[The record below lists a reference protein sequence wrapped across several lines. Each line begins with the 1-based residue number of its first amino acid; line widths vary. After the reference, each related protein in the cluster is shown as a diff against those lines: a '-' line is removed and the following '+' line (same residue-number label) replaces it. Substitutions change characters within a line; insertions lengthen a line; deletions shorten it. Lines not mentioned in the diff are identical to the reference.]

1 MADDDNIIRLAAA
14 REARCEW
21 LHDCITGENGRILPN
36 VANILVA
43 LRADPKLK
51 DCFALDRML
60 QAPLLIRP
68 LNDGEGFEPRP
79 LTDTDVT
86 HFQEWLQHAGLRNI
100 SKEMM
105 HQAVDV
111 RAEECAFHPVQD
123 YLNELKWDGR
133 SRLEQW
139 LATYLG
145 AELTPY
151 SKAVG
156 RMFLISMVA
165 RIFAPGCKADY
176 MPIIEGPQGELKSTA
191 CSTLAGQWFSDNL
204 PEVSESKDVAQH
216 LRGKWLIE
224 IAEMHAMNRAEAA
237 LLKAFVTRQVERYRP
252 SYGRREVIQ
261 PRQCVFVGTTNK
273 AAYLRDETGGRR
285 FWPIAAGSINIEALQ
300 RDRDQLF
307 AEAVRLYRGGTQWW
321 PDRSFERDAILP
333 EQDARYEGDTWEE
346 TIATFLD
353 KQERVTVGQVAR
365 DSLGIETP
373 RIGTADQRRIA
384 AAMERLG
391 WQRAARGNS
400 GERFWRRRTDAP

>member
-1 MADDDNIIRLAAA
+1 V
-14 REARCEW
+14 
-21 LHDCITGENGRILPN
+21 LPN
-36 VANILVA
+36 VANILIA
-43 LRADPKLK
+43 LRADPNLK
-51 DCFALDRML
+51 DCFALDQML
-60 QAPLLIRP
+60 QAPLLTKP
-68 LNDGEGFEPRP
+68 LDDNEGFEPRP

-86 HFQEWLQHAGLRNI
+86 RFQEWLQLAGLRNI

-111 RAEECAFHPVQD
+111 RAEECAFHPVRD
-123 YLNELKWDGR
+123 YLNGLTWDGTA
-133 SRLEQW
+133 RLEHW

-145 AELTPY
+145 AKPSPY
-151 SKAVG
+151 SQAVG
-156 RMFLISMVA
+156 RMFLTSMAA
-165 RIFAPGCKADY
+165 RVFEPGCKADY
-176 MPIIEGPQGELKSTA
+176 MLIIEGPQGELKSTA

-204 PEVSESKDVAQH
+204 PEVAESKDVAQH

-224 IAEMHAMNRAEAA
+224 IAEMHALNRAEAA

-285 FWPIAAGSINIEALQ
+285 FWPIAAGTIDIEALT

-307 AEAVRLYRGGTQWW
+307 AEAVRHYHGGSRWW
-321 PDRSFERDAILP
+321 PERGFERDAIQP
-333 EQDARYEGDTWEE
+333 EQDARYEGDAWEE
-346 TIATFLD
+346 TIATFPD
-353 KQERVTVGQVAR
+353 KNERVTVGQVAR

-400 GERFWRRRTDAP
+400 GERYWRRRTDAP

>member
-1 MADDDNIIRLAAA
+1 MAEDDNIIRLATA

-36 VANILVA
+36 VANILIA

-51 DCFALDRML
+51 DSFAFDQML
-60 QAPLLIRP
+60 QAPLLMQP
-68 LNDGEGFEPRP
+68 LDDSEDFTQRP

-86 HFQEWLQHAGLRNI
+86 RCQEFLQHAGLRNI

-105 HQAVDV
+105 HQAADV
-111 RAEECAFHPVQD
+111 RAEECAFHPVRD
-123 YLNELKWDGR
+123 YLHGLKWDGR
-133 SRLEQW
+133 ARLNSW
-139 LATYLG
+139 LTTYLG
-145 AELTPY
+145 TKPTPY
-151 SKAVG
+151 SAAVG
-156 RMFLISMVA
+156 RMFLISMAA
-165 RIFAPGCKADY
+165 RIFEPGCKADY

-191 CSTLAGQWFSDNL
+191 CSVLAGPWFSDNL

-224 IAEMHAMNRAEAA
+224 IAEMHAMNRAEVA

-285 FWPIAAGSINIEALQ
+285 FWPIAAGTIDIEALI

-307 AEAVRLYRGGTQWW
+307 AEAIRHYRGGTQWW
-321 PDRSFERDAILP
+321 PDRTFERDAIQP
-333 EQDARYEGDTWEE
+333 EQDARYEADAWEE
-346 TIATFLD
+346 TIAAYLE

-365 DSLGIETP
+365 DGIGLETP
-373 RIGTADQRRIA
+373 RIGTADQRRIT

-391 WQRAARGNS
+391 WQRATRGNS
-400 GERFWRRRTDAP
+400 GERYWAPTHRLI

>member
-1 MADDDNIIRLAAA
+1 
-14 REARCEW
+14 
-21 LHDCITGENGRILPN
+21 
-36 VANILVA
+36 
-43 LRADPKLK
+43 
-51 DCFALDRML
+51 ML
-60 QAPLLIRP
+60 QAPLLMRP
-68 LNDGEGFEPRP
+68 LSDSESFEPRP

-86 HFQEWLQHAGLRNI
+86 HFQEWLQHAGLRSI

-111 RAEECAFHPVQD
+111 RAEECAFHPVRD
-123 YLNELKWDGR
+123 YLNSLKWNGKA
-133 SRLEQW
+133 RLSKW
-139 LATYLG
+139 LTTYLG
-145 AELTPY
+145 ACQTPY
-151 SKAVG
+151 TEAVG
-156 RMFLISMVA
+156 RMFLVSMVA
-165 RIFAPGCKADY
+165 RIFQPGCKADY
-176 MPIIEGPQGELKSTA
+176 MPIIEGPQGALKSTA
-191 CSTLAGQWFSDNL
+191 CSVLAGPWFSDNL

-285 FWPIAAGSINIEALQ
+285 FWPIAAGTIDIEALT

-321 PDRSFERDAILP
+321 PDRAFERGAIQP
-333 EQDARYEGDTWEE
+333 EQDARYEADAWEE
-346 TIATFLD
+346 TIAAFLA
-353 KQERVTVGQVAR
+353 KQERVTVGQVAE
-365 DSLGIETP
+365 GIGFETP

-384 AAMERLG
+384 AAMEHAG
-391 WQRAARGNS
+391 WGRAERVGSARW
-400 GERFWRRRTDAP
+400 WRPKL

>member
-1 MADDDNIIRLAAA
+1 MTLDNIIKLAELFD
-14 REARCEW
+14 RDPEW
-21 LHDCITGENGRILPN
+21 IHDCITGENGRILPN

-51 DCFALDRML
+51 DCFALDQML
-60 QAPLLIRP
+60 QAPLLMRP
-68 LNDGEGFEPRP
+68 LSDSEGFKARP
-79 LTDTDVT
+79 LTDIDVT

-111 RAEECAFHPVQD
+111 RAEECAFHPVRD
-123 YLNELKWDGR
+123 YLNELKWDGKA
-133 SRLEQW
+133 RLESW

-145 AELTPY
+145 ARTTPY
-151 SKAVG
+151 SQAVG
-156 RMFLISMVA
+156 RMFLIAMCA
-165 RIFAPGCKADY
+165 RIFEPGCKADY

-191 CSTLAGQWFSDNL
+191 CSVLAGEWFSDNL

-285 FWPIAAGSINIEALQ
+285 FWPIAASAIDIEALTQ
-300 RDRDQLF
+300 DRDQLF
-307 AEAVRLYRGGTQWW
+307 AEAVRLYRGGVPWW
-321 PDRSFERDAILP
+321 PERGFERDTITP
-333 EQDARYEGDTWEE
+333 EQDNRYEGDAWEE
-346 TIATFLD
+346 TIG
-353 KQERVTVGQVAR
+353 KYIENQERVTIGQIAR
-365 DSLGIETP
+365 EAVGIETP

-384 AAMERLG
+384 AVMERLD
-391 WQRAARGNS
+391 WQRGARGNS
-400 GERFWRRRTDAP
+400 GERYWQKRRSEK